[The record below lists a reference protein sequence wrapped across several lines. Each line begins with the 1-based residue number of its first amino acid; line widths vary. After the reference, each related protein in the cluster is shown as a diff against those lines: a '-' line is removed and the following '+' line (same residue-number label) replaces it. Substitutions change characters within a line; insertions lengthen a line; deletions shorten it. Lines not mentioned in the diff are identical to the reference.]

1 MALSTKNRGSVD
13 QASRLRRMARQKDGR
28 TRCIAVVSG
37 KGGVGKSNIAVNLA
51 ISLAMRAQRTL
62 LVDLDLGLANDD
74 LLLNLQPRYT
84 LAHVVRGTRRIEDIC
99 IEGPAGIR
107 FVPGASGTEGMANL
121 SDFERAHVIAQLR
134 RLDRNTDIAVWDC
147 GAGIAQTVLG
157 FARSADEV
165 LVVTTPQPPALTDAY
180 AVIKSL
186 FNLRFAGELKLFV
199 NMAESRR
206 DAQAAFERVSQ
217 VARRF
222 LKYSVANGGYI
233 LHDSAVE
240 RAVLARSPFVIREPG
255 SNASACMQAVAAS
268 FTRNHAGLRARG
280 GLFQRVAGLFA

>member
-1 MALSTKNRGSVD
+1 MALSTKDPGTAD
-13 QASRLRRMARQKDGR
+13 QASRLRRMARQKDGP
-28 TRCIAVVSG
+28 TRYIAVISG

-84 LAHVVRGTRRIEDIC
+84 LAHVVRGARRIEDIC

-107 FVPGASGTEGMANL
+107 FVPGSSGTEGLANL
-121 SDFERAHVIAQLR
+121 TDFERTHVIAQLR
-134 RLDRNTDIAVWDC
+134 RLDRNTDIAIWDC
-147 GAGIAQTVLG
+147 GAGISQAVLG
-157 FARSADEV
+157 LARSADEV
-165 LVVTTPQPPALTDAY
+165 LVVTTPQPTALTDAY
-180 AVIKSL
+180 AAIKSL
-186 FNLRFAGELKLFV
+186 LRLRYTGEVKLFV

-206 DAQAAFERVSQ
+206 EAQVAYERVSQ
-217 VARRF
+217 VACRF

-240 RAVLARSPFVIREPG
+240 RAVQARSPFVIREPG
-255 SNASACMQAVAAS
+255 SNASACMRAVAAS
-268 FTRNHAGLRARG
+268 FTRNHVGSRSRG
-280 GLFQRVAGLFA
+280 GLFQRVAGLFV